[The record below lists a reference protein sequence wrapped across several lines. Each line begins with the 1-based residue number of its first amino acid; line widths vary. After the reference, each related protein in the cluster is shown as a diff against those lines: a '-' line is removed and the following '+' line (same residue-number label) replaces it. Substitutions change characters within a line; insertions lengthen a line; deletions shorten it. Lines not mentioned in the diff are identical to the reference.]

1 MLGELMARVYQ
12 HFGGYVDQIGGV
24 LATFIILITYNAA
37 LSIVGSMGGVFLS
50 RKFTGDL

>member
-1 MLGELMARVYQ
+1 MSED
-12 HFGGYVDQIGGV
+12 FFTTSYVDQIGGV